1 MSNIPTNKVAVAA
14 CPFCGGTDTACG
26 IADEEFGRFWVEC
39 ICGARGPTVET
50 LKDARP
56 AWNKR
61 LAPEPVAKR
70 IGCDWPGCN
79 RSAHRSTC
87 HGGDYMT
94 VCRCSCHAL
103 TTPEASEPD
112 ADDAKSEAHSRLMRA
127 LHEWQNAGGSVD
139 EVADSVRQMAE
150 ACSSTTK
157 GASDVQD

>member
-61 LAPEPVAKR
+61 LAPEPREQYESGWVIEGAWSPTDQPDYWV
-70 IGCDWPGCN
+70 GS
-79 RSAHRSTC
+79 SAWST
-87 HGGDYMT
+87 DPYKALRFANQQSAQQAAELM
-94 VCRCSCHAL
+94 CSGINTRFA
-103 TTPEASEPD
+103 
-112 ADDAKSEAHSRLMRA
+112 M
-127 LHEWQNAGGSVD
+127 HEWAAQP
-139 EVADSVRQMAE
+139 E
-150 ACSSTTK
+150 TK